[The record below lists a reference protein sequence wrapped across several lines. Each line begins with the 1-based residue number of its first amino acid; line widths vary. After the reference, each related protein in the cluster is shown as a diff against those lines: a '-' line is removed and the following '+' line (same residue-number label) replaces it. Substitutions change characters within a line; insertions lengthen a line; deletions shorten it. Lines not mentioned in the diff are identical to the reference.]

1 MEAAANQSVDAY
13 AARHGYPTKPV
24 ETDRIPPGIPY
35 IIGNEAAER
44 FSFYGMRAIL
54 VIFMSQYLLNS
65 QGKLDPMKPEETK
78 YWYHLFVAGVYY
90 LPLLGA
96 ILADGFWGKYRTIL
110 YLSVVYCL
118 GNFALALDSTR
129 IGLFTGMAL
138 IVIGAGGIKP
148 CVSATVGDQFG
159 KANQHLL
166 SRVYGW
172 FYFAINVGSVI
183 STVIIPSV
191 LDKYGPRV
199 AFAIPGIL
207 MLLAT
212 LIFWSGR
219 AKFVHMPPAGET
231 FLKDTFNFANLKL
244 LSRLILLFAFV
255 AVFWSLYDQTSSAWV
270 LQAEHMDRTIF
281 GYECKAAQVQ
291 AINPF
296 LILVFIPLFSYVIY
310 PIAGKFGE
318 VTPLRKIAVGL
329 FLTVIAFAISAYV
342 EQHISEKPTI
352 WWQLLGF
359 TFMTAAEILISITC
373 LEYSYTQAPAR
384 LKSLV
389 MSIYLCSIGTGDLFT
404 ALVNKVIQN
413 ADGTSKLTG
422 PQYYWFFTGLML
434 VTAIVFMFVTPLMKS
449 REPVEKKLITTV

>member
-1 MEAAANQSVDAY
+1 MEAAASQSVDAY

-24 ETDRIPPGIPY
+24 ETNGIPPGIPY

-96 ILADGFWGKYRTIL
+96 ILADGFLGKYRTIL
-110 YLSVVYCL
+110 YLSVIYCL

-129 IGLFTGMAL
+129 IGLFTGLAL

-159 KANQHLL
+159 KANQNLL

-172 FYFAINVGSVI
+172 FYFAINVGSVV
-183 STVIIPSV
+183 STVAIPFV
-191 LDKYGPRV
+191 LDKYGPHV
-199 AFAIPGIL
+199 AFAIPGVL

-219 AKFVHMPPAGET
+219 AKFVHMPPAGRT
-231 FLKDTFNFANLKL
+231 FIKDTFNYANLKL

-291 AINPF
+291 AINPL

-318 VTPLRKIAVGL
+318 VTPLRKIGVGL

-342 EQHISEKPTI
+342 EQHIAERPTV

-359 TFMTAAEILISITC
+359 GFMTAAEILISITC
-373 LEYSYTQAPAR
+373 LEYSYTQAPPR

-389 MSIYLCSIGTGDLFT
+389 MSIYLCSIGTGDFFT
-404 ALVNKVIQN
+404 AIVNKVIQN

-422 PQYYWFFTGLML
+422 PQYYWFFTELML
-434 VTAIVFMFVTPLMKS
+434 VTAIVFVFASPLMKS
-449 REPVEKKLITTV
+449 RQTVEKKIVTTV